1 MLLIL
6 TAAASTKGVTI
17 QRKLLGSRTT
27 LLISNEEIDDI
38 MKIDKTLKE
47 SGLLIRGVSETIK
60 TKQQNKNVDFSTC
73 NKIYLVPV
81 YQEIWG
87 HVKEQGKE
95 Q

>member
-47 SGLLIRGVSETIK
+47 SDLLIRGVSETIK
-60 TKQQNKNVDFSTC
+60 TKQ
-73 NKIYLVPV
+73 
-81 YQEIWG
+81 
-87 HVKEQGKE
+87 
-95 Q
+95 